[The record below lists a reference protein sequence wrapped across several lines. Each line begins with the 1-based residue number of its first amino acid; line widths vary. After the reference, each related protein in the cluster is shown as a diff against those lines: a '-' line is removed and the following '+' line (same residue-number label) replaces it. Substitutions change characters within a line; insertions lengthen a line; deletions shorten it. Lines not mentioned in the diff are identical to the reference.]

1 MFLSFLMGGGYDG
14 MGGGDVKRVNCGE
27 LCDMIVP
34 SSRYSHI
41 VMMCFEC
48 RRVALGS
55 LLY

>member
-1 MFLSFLMGGGYDG
+1 MVW
-14 MGGGDVKRVNCGE
+14 GGDVKRVNCGE